1 MKPSGARLVALVVGG
16 AIMTA
21 CSSTPS
27 GPAASVSGSSRP
39 TPSSGTAFDVAVP
52 AEVANLPLLD
62 QSGRIVTL
70 ASLKGKT
77 VVLADFLT
85 LCQEICPLT
94 SANLRLVDDAVSRSG
109 LTGSVQLLEVT
120 VDPERDTPARL
131 TAYQKLFGA
140 RPGWSFATGTTAQI
154 TALWKQFGVAYERT
168 PEPAGDAPAD
178 WLTGRPLTY
187 DVDHQDVVIVIGP
200 DGHERWLVNGTPHV
214 STSEA
219 VPPTLQGFL
228 NDDGLAN
235 ETAPADPSWTPADV
249 EQAIAFVS
257 GHPVS

>member
-1 MKPSGARLVALVVGG
+1 MQPWGPRLVTLVVGV
-16 AIMTA
+16 ALLAA
-21 CSSTPS
+21 CSGTPS
-27 GPAASVSGSSRP
+27 GPVASVSGASRP
-39 TPSSGTAFDVAVP
+39 TPTSGTAFDVAVP
-52 AEVANLPLLD
+52 AAVANLPLVD
-62 QSGRIVTL
+62 QSGRVVTL

-94 SANLRLVDDAVSRSG
+94 SANLRLVDDAVSRAG
-109 LTGSVQLLEVT
+109 LSGSVQILEVT
-120 VDPERDTPARL
+120 VDPGRDSPARL

-140 RPGWSFATGTTAQI
+140 RPGWSFVTGTTPQLA
-154 TALWKQFGVAYERT
+154 ALWKQFGVAFERT
-168 PEPAGDAPAD
+168 PEPAGDAPSD

-235 ETAPADPSWTPADV
+235 ETAPADPSWTPVDV

>member
-1 MKPSGARLVALVVGG
+1 MQPKGPRLVGLLVGG
-16 AIMTA
+16 AILAA
-21 CSSTPS
+21 CGSAPS

-39 TPSSGTAFDVAVP
+39 TPTSGTAFDVAAP
-52 AEVANLPLLD
+52 AEIASLPLVD
-62 QSGRIVTL
+62 QSGRVVTL
-70 ASLKGKT
+70 ASLRGKT

-94 SANLRLVDDAVSRSG
+94 SANLRLVDDAISRSG

-120 VDPERDTPARL
+120 VDPQRDTPARL

-140 RPGWSFATGTTAQI
+140 RPGWSFVTGTTPQVA
-154 TALWKQFGVAYERT
+154 ALWKQLGVAYERK
-168 PEPAGDAPAD
+168 PEPAAKAPSD

-214 STSEA
+214 STPGA
-219 VPPTLQGFL
+219 VPPKLQGFL

-235 ETAPADPSWTPADV
+235 ESAPADPSWTPEDV
-249 EQAIAFVS
+249 EQAIAFVT
-257 GHPVS
+257 GHPVG